1 MCLMRLPA
9 AIAPLR
15 HPLFRMLW
23 SANVV
28 VSLGVWMQ
36 NTGAGWLM
44 TSLSPNAF
52 TVSMVQAATIMPVFM
67 LALPAGA
74 LADIIDKRRLILAT
88 QSWMLAAAA
97 TLALLTYS
105 GLTGT
110 LGLLALTFA
119 IGIGSAMNNP
129 AWGSVMAEVVP
140 RHDLAQAI
148 ALNGVGF
155 NLARAIGP
163 AMAGALVLAGGPGL
177 AFALNAVSYTAVII
191 ALLTWHRRYRRSALP
206 REHFISAMRVGMRFT
221 RHAPVMRAAMFRS
234 AAFFGPASA
243 PWALLP
249 LVVREQLNLGAGAFG
264 VLLGL
269 MGVGGVTAGMLLP
282 QARTFFSRGS
292 TVFLSTLCSCAGM
305 AALAFAHSWPLAAVG
320 MLLFGIGWVAASSVA
335 QGAAQLA
342 APPWVRSRALAL
354 YQLASNGAMV
364 IGSFFWG
371 WLGTQVGLS
380 MTIIAA
386 AGTAFA
392 LGLVA
397 RHFDIDAEPATPI
410 VRTPTPPE
418 PEAVA
423 PELAALVVGAR
434 GRILESQRY
443 RIEPARQQEFLAAMA
458 EVRDVRGRCGAV
470 GWQLYEDIAHPDG
483 WLEVWTVESWTDHLR
498 EAGRMS
504 EADRN
509 VIGRALAFNCE
520 EPMPPSRH
528 LAVAPYRLAVAKTAL
543 SRPAA

>member
-1 MCLMRLPA
+1 MPLPA

-15 HPLFRMLW
+15 HPLFRLLW

-44 TSLSPNAF
+44 TSLAPNPF
-52 TVSMVQAATIMPVFM
+52 TVSMVQAATIMPVFL

-74 LADIIDKRRLILAT
+74 LADIIDKRRLILGT

-97 TLALLTYS
+97 VLAVLTYF
-105 GLTGT
+105 GATGA

-119 IGIGSAMNNP
+119 IGVGSAMNSP

-163 AMAGALVLAGGPGL
+163 ALAGALVLAGGPAL
-177 AFALNAVSYTAVII
+177 AFALNAASYTAVIV
-191 ALLTWHRRYRRSALP
+191 ALFMWHRRNRRSALP

-221 RHAPVMRAAMFRS
+221 RHTPVMRAAMVR
-234 AAFFGPASA
+234 AAVYFAPASA

-249 LVVREQLNLGAGAFG
+249 LVVRQQLDLGAGAFG

-282 QARTFFSRGS
+282 EVRARVSRGN
-292 TVFLSTLCSCAGM
+292 TVFVSTLCS
-305 AALAFAHSWPLAAVG
+305 AVG
-320 MLLFGIGWVAASSVA
+320 MVVLALSRHWLPAAAAMLIFGVGWVTAASVA

-342 APPWVRSRALAL
+342 APTWVRSRALAL
-354 YQLASNGAMV
+354 YQLASNGGIVA
-364 IGSFFWG
+364 GSFFWG
-371 WLGTQVGLS
+371 WLGTRVGLS
-380 MTIIAA
+380 TTMLTA
-386 AGTAFA
+386 AGAA
-392 LGLVA
+392 LVLALVA
-397 RHFDIDAEPATPI
+397 RRFDIDAEQTVGTVQTRTPI
-410 VRTPTPPE
+410 PPP

-423 PELAALVVGAR
+423 PEFASVVTAARNRVR
-434 GRILESQRY
+434 ESQHY
-443 RIEPARQQEFLAAMA
+443 RIDPARQQQFLAVMA
-458 EVRDVRGRCGAV
+458 EVRDVRGRCGALD
-470 GWQLYEDIAHPDG
+470 WQLYEDVAHPEG
-483 WLEVWTVESWTDHLR
+483 WLEVWMVESWTDHLR
-498 EAGRMS
+498 EEARMS

-509 VIGRALAFNCE
+509 TLALAVAFNSG
-520 EPMPPSRH
+520 EPLPPSRH
-528 LAVAPYRLAVAKTAL
+528 LAVPPYRLVAARAGV